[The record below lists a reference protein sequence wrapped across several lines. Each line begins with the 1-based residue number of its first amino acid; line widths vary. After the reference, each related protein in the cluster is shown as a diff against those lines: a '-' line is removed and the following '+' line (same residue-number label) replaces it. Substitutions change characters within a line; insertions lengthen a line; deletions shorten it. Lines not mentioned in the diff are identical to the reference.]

1 MDKKLRLILLSG
13 FVFFGCCA
21 AACGMKP
28 KPESY
33 VRTQRELLKDYFLCV
48 CIGEGFRD
56 LRISEQDVSQ
66 AVYFD
71 TGRYA
76 PEAFREVSAYAKK
89 FVERIEPVVVE
100 DLGRKKAVILNC
112 IDKYKSEEIDR
123 FIESMDRY
131 MLGD

>member
-1 MDKKLRLILLSG
+1 MDRKSCFILLLCFVLFGG
-13 FVFFGCCA
+13 FS
-21 AACGMKP
+21 AACAMKP
-28 KPESY
+28 RREY
-33 VRTQRELLKDYFLCV
+33 VRAQRELLKDYFLCV
-48 CIGEGFRD
+48 CIGEDFRD

-76 PEAFREVSAYAKK
+76 PEAFREVAGYAKK
-89 FVERIEPVVVE
+89 FVESIGPTDVE

-112 IDKYKSEEIDR
+112 IDKYKSREIDR